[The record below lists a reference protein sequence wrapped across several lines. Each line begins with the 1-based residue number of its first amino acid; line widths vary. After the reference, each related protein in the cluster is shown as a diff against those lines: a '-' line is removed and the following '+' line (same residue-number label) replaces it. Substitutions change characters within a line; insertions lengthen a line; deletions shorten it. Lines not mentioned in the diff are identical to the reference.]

1 MEVKTITVV
10 GAGVMRRGLA
20 LAAAAAGYHTVLE
33 DISGQMLKAALADIY
48 AYANEEVEAGRMSG
62 AAAEAALS
70 RIHPETVVH
79 LSVREADLVLEAV
92 PEDLDTKIEV
102 FTQLDQAAPPHTIMA
117 STSSSLSVTEMASVT
132 YRASQFLG
140 MHFSHPAHRT
150 RLVQLVRGRETS
162 EETLEAA
169 EAVGQRMG
177 KETVRVRES
186 PSAESMS
193 TM

>member
-10 GAGVMRRGLA
+10 GAGVMGRGLA
-20 LAAAAAGYHTVLE
+20 LAASAAGYHTVLE

-48 AYANEEVEAGRMSG
+48 AYVNEEVEAGRMSG
-62 AAAEAALS
+62 AAAEAALA
-70 RIHPETVVH
+70 RIRPETVIH

-102 FTQLDQAAPPHTIMA
+102 FTQLDQAAPPHTILA
-117 STSSSLSVTEMASVT
+117 STSSSLSITEMASVT
-132 YRASQFLG
+132 YRATQFLG

-150 RLVQLVRGRETS
+150 RLLELVRGLETS

-177 KETVRVRES
+177 KETVRES